1 MIIFLVIN
9 YFGYYKKILEKLKI
23 KLYDETD
30 MIIPLNIINNI
41 DIIRNIQNIE

>member
-30 MIIPLNIINNI
+30 IVIQLSVINNI
-41 DIIRNIQNIE
+41 DVIRNIQNN